1 MVPRA
6 NIKGADEGRYEMVIV
21 DISCRVEDESM
32 LPEGISFVCDWF
44 EAMPGKRNHYTRNH
58 YTLTDISAHRWPGT
72 AFLRLVETKIV
83 ENVSNYGEGSSS
95 GTQRS

>member
-6 NIKGADEGRYEMVIV
+6 NIKGDDEGQYEMVIV
-21 DISCRVEDESM
+21 EISCRVEDESM
-32 LPEGISFVCDWF
+32 LPEGILLVCDWF
-44 EAMPGKRNHYTRNH
+44 EAMAGKRNH

-72 AFLRLVETKIV
+72 AFLRLVETKSV
-83 ENVSNYGEGSSS
+83 ENVSNYGEASSS